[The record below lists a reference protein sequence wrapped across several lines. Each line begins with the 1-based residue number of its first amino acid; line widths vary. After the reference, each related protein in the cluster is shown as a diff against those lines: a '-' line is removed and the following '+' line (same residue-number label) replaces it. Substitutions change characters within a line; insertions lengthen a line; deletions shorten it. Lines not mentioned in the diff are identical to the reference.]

1 MAEVTIVFI
10 PEEDDIVWRI
20 SSEKVPHMTF
30 LFLGEISD
38 PSVIDN
44 IVAYVE
50 HTNEMSLHRFGMGVD
65 RRGVLGDN
73 EADVLFFEDEWNKD
87 WLDDVRSH
95 LLQNPNIKLAFDS
108 APQFDNWVPHLTLGM
123 PETPAKKDTRE
134 NPGIHW
140 VQFDKIAVWT
150 GDSTGPEFILKRQD
164 LSMSEKV
171 QEFLSHHGV
180 KGMKWG
186 VRRAQRKAA
195 RKDKKWQKNIYTV
208 KGAIAVH
215 NHVAQHM
222 NSKLPDLN
230 ARHPKANVNESVQ
243 SKATRA
249 YIREYES
256 MANAGYTNAVKA
268 VHGTSPSGRFTA
280 RYDAAEHKIVID
292 ETSVQH
298 AEDTSPRLELEV
310 EVDSTG
316 HIVQFLEVRDE
327 MAQSEEVLEFL
338 SHHGVKGMKWGVRKR
353 SGGKSSS
360 TARTTFKKPPRKL
373 SNEELQRRIKRMETE
388 RKYNSLNAGDKSKG
402 RAFVEEVLSNSG
414 RKVAKGVVTAAGFVA
429 VKTLLESRI
438 GNETLATVAKRL

>member
-30 LFLGEISD
+30 LFLGDISD
-38 PSVIDN
+38 PSIIDN
-44 IVAYVE
+44 IVQYVE
-50 HTNEMSLHRFGMGVD
+50 HTNNMSLHRFGMGVD
-65 RRGVLGDN
+65 RRGELGDDN
-73 EADVLFFEDEWNKD
+73 ADVLFFEEEWNKD

-95 LLQNPNIKLAFDS
+95 LLQNPNIKTAFDA
-108 APQFDNWVPHLTLGM
+108 APQFDMWRPHLTLGF

-164 LSMSEKV
+164 LGMSEKV
-171 QEFLSHHGV
+171 Q
-180 KGMKWG
+180 
-186 VRRAQRKAA
+186 
-195 RKDKKWQKNIYTV
+195 
-208 KGAIAVH
+208 
-215 NHVAQHM
+215 
-222 NSKLPDLN
+222 
-230 ARHPKANVNESVQ
+230 
-243 SKATRA
+243 
-249 YIREYES
+249 
-256 MANAGYTNAVKA
+256 
-268 VHGTSPSGRFTA
+268 
-280 RYDAAEHKIVID
+280 
-292 ETSVQH
+292 
-298 AEDTSPRLELEV
+298 
-310 EVDSTG
+310 
-316 HIVQFLEVRDE
+316 
-327 MAQSEEVLEFL
+327 EFL

>member
-50 HTNEMSLHRFGMGVD
+50 HTNDMSLHRFGMGVD
-65 RRGVLGDN
+65 RRGVLLGDD

-108 APQFDNWVPHLTLGM
+108 APQFDNWVPHLTLGF
-123 PETPAKKDTRE
+123 PESPAKKDTRE

-150 GDSTGPEFILKRQD
+150 GGSTGPEFILKRQD

-186 VRRAQRKAA
+186 VRRK
-195 RKDKKWQKNIYTV
+195 
-208 KGAIAVH
+208 
-215 NHVAQHM
+215 
-222 NSKLPDLN
+222 
-230 ARHPKANVNESVQ
+230 
-243 SKATRA
+243 
-249 YIREYES
+249 
-256 MANAGYTNAVKA
+256 
-268 VHGTSPSGRFTA
+268 
-280 RYDAAEHKIVID
+280 
-292 ETSVQH
+292 
-298 AEDTSPRLELEV
+298 
-310 EVDSTG
+310 
-316 HIVQFLEVRDE
+316 
-327 MAQSEEVLEFL
+327 
-338 SHHGVKGMKWGVRKR
+338 
-353 SGGKSSS
+353 SGGTS

-373 SNEELQRRIKRMETE
+373 SNEELQKRIKRMETE

-402 RAFVEEVLSNSG
+402 RAFVEEVLSSSG

-429 VKTLLESRI
+429 VKTLLESHI
-438 GNETLATVAKRL
+438 SSELASAVSKRL